1 MKILI
6 IDDDD
11 DVRTIARLSLSRLG
25 GFDVVEAKD
34 GPEGVEQ
41 ALRQPPDL
49 ILLDVMMPS
58 MDGPQTLA
66 ALRSHPTTAGVPV
79 VFLTAKVMRSEVD
92 LLTRLG
98 ATGVLSKPF
107 DPMTLADDLLERL
120 RSARIPSAAS
130 APSPLCS

>member
-1 MKILI
+1 MRILV

-11 DVRTIARLSLSRLG
+11 DVRTITRLSLGIVG

-34 GPEGVEQ
+34 GPEGVEK

-66 ALRSHPTTAGVPV
+66 ALRSHPSTAAIPV
-79 VFLTAKVMRSEVD
+79 VFLTAKAMRSEVD

-107 DPMTLADDLLERL
+107 DPMTLPDQVLGLTSG
-120 RSARIPSAAS
+120 RSPSAAS
-130 APSPLCS
+130 APTLPCS

>member
-1 MKILI
+1 MRILI

-11 DVRTIARLSLSRLG
+11 DVRTITRLSLGMVG
-25 GFDVVEAKD
+25 GFEVVEAKD
-34 GPEGVEQ
+34 GPEGVEK

-66 ALRSHPTTAGVPV
+66 ALRSHASTADIPV

-107 DPMTLADDLLERL
+107 DPMTLAADVLNL
-120 RSARIPSAAS
+120 RSARTPSAAS
-130 APSPLCS
+130 APSPSCS